1 MPHVSAA
8 TWQEQS
14 QKPRQQA
21 NKTFLGALTSAVSL
35 TTAPAEQA
43 CRRALNKER

>member
-14 QKPRQQA
+14 QNASTTGK
-21 NKTFLGALTSAVSL
+21 KTFLGALTSVVSL
-35 TTAPAEQA
+35 KQLQPS
-43 CRRALNKER
+43 RHVVER